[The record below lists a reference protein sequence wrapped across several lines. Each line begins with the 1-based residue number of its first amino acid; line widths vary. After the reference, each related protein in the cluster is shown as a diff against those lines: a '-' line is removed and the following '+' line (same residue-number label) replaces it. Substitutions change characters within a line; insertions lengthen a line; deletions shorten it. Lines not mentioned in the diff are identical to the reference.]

1 MLRRRWFL
9 RALAIIPLAGGLGGC
24 LARPPAPSATP
35 QVAGRREHTATLLG
49 DGTILVV
56 GGGSRG
62 SYATAVAERY
72 DPRTGLWHDA
82 GRLSAAR
89 RDHTASLLPDGSV
102 LIVGGVGD
110 GFLPWQQWRGLATV
124 ERYQPT
130 TNRWTTVAPLPVAT
144 TDHSAV
150 VLANGGVLVAGGR
163 DQDAVPY
170 RESAAVWRYDPAQ
183 DRWAALAP
191 LQTPRFRGTGVA
203 LAGGRA
209 LVIGGTGPLNTDAER
224 TAEVY
229 DPQSGMWQR
238 SPLLPLAFTERQATA
253 LADGRV
259 LAVRADKSVLY
270 DPRRDAW
277 SPAAA
282 VAPLA
287 FGGTLTALPDG
298 RALLVAYTIEGR
310 YDPAQDRWQLVQRA
324 ISRTGQTAT
333 PLPDGRI
340 VLIGGQD
347 IATIGSGHD
356 VEIVQP

>member
-1 MLRRRWFL
+1 MLRRRRL
-9 RALAIIPLAGGLGGC
+9 LSALVIIPLAGGLGWW

-62 SYATAVAERY
+62 GYATTVAERY

-82 GRLSAAR
+82 GRLRAAR

-110 GFLPWQQWRGLATV
+110 GFWPWQQWHGLAIV

-130 TNRWTTVAPLPVAT
+130 TNRWTTVAPLPMAT

-150 VLANGGVLVAGGR
+150 VLADGRVLVAGGR

-183 DRWAALAP
+183 DRWEALAP
-191 LQTPRFRGTGVA
+191 LQIPRFRGTGVT
-203 LAGGRA
+203 LADGRA
-209 LVIGGTGPLNTDAER
+209 MVAGGTGPINTDAER

-229 DPQSGMWQR
+229 DPQSGTWQR
-238 SPLLPLAFTERQATA
+238 SPLLPLTFIGQQAAA

-259 LAVRADKSVLY
+259 LVVRADKSVLY
-270 DPRRDAW
+270 DPQRDAW
-277 SPAAA
+277 YPAAA
-282 VAPLA
+282 VSAFA

-298 RALLVAYTIEGR
+298 RALLVGGLIEGR
-310 YDPAQDRWQLVQRA
+310 YDFTPDRWQLVQRA

-333 PLPDGRI
+333 LLSDGRV

-347 IATIGSGHD
+347 SATIGSGHD
-356 VEIVQP
+356 VEIVRP